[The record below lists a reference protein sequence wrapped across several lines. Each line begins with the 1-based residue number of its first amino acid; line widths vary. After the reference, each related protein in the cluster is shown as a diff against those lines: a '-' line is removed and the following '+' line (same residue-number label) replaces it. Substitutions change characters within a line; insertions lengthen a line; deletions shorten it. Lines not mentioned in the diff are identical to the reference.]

1 MERHRPLPPTWLM
14 GMGFFPLGA
23 TGSVVV
29 ITVPQLMAAN
39 HVPEQKIAAITAM
52 VLTPTFLS
60 FLLGPLL
67 DWKFSR
73 RAYAIVFSC
82 LAAVTQFL
90 ALLFIRD
97 LAVVT
102 ALLIV
107 MGFSVSLCVSAV
119 GGWFGNLTGPEQKSS
134 LGAWF
139 TVANLGAGGIIATVA
154 IYLLR
159 GLPYVV
165 GDALLSLTVLLAVP
179 LYLYVDCPPADRR
192 LASESVRAFASD
204 VLGLLKQPSVLWTL
218 LLFLLPCASF
228 ALTNVLAGLGR
239 DFRTSEGMVA
249 LIGGAG
255 VSVAGV
261 VGSLLVPPMAKR
273 VEPRTLYLLVGA
285 FGAAFTLALTFL
297 GRSPATYGL
306 SSLGENMFQA
316 AAFSVANVI
325 TLRTIGQDNPLAATQ
340 FAFLTAASALP
351 LSYMQAIDGHFYG
364 FGGATGSYLADAAV
378 SGAACLGIG
387 ALFWA
392 LRPRIPRI

>member
-1 MERHRPLPPTWLM
+1 MERRRPLPPTWLM

-23 TGSVVV
+23 TGSIVV

-39 HVPEQKIAAITAM
+39 HVPEQKIAGITAL

-82 LAAVTQFL
+82 LAAATQFL

-97 LAVVT
+97 LVVVT

-107 MGFSVSLCVSAV
+107 MGFSISLCVAAV

-165 GDALLSLTVLLAVP
+165 GDALLSLTVLFAVP
-179 LYLYVDCPPADRR
+179 LYLYVECPPADRR
-192 LASESVRAFASD
+192 LASESLRSFVRD

-228 ALTNVLAGLGR
+228 ALTNVLGGLGR
-239 DFRTSEGMVA
+239 DFSTSEGLVA

-255 VSVAGV
+255 VSIAGV
-261 VGSLLVPPMAKR
+261 VGSLLVPPLAKR
-273 VEPRTLYLLVGA
+273 IEPRALYLLVGL
-285 FGAAFTLALTFL
+285 FGSAFTVVLTWLA
-297 GRSPATYGL
+297 RSPVTYGL
-306 SSLGENMFQA
+306 SSIGENMFQA
-316 AAFSVANVI
+316 AAFSVGNVI
-325 TLRTIGQDNPLAATQ
+325 VLRTIGRDNPLAATQ

-351 LSYMQAIDGHFYG
+351 LSYMQAVDGHFYG
-364 FGGATGSYLADAAV
+364 LGGVSGSYLADAVV
-378 SGAACLGIG
+378 SGAACVAMA

-392 LRPRIPRI
+392 LRRKIPKI